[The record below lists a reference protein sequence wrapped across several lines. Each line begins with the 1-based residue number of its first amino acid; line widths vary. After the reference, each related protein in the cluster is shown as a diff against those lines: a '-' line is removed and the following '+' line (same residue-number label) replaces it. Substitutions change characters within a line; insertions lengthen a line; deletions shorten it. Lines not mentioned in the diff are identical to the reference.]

1 MRAAI
6 FNEVGKEIVDVY
18 DDVEVADPGPGEVRL
33 KVHAAGVCHSDL
45 SAMNGTLPQPAPAV
59 LGHEGAGEIIA
70 VGPGVDQVAVG
81 DHVIVAWTPPCGK
94 CKACLRGE
102 ANLCVQIFFNIAGAA
117 KFSRGG
123 QPIFGFA
130 GTGTFAEEMV
140 LPQQGVVKIP
150 DDVPYEIGALIGCG
164 VTTGVGAA
172 LNTAKVEPGS
182 SVVVFGAGGV
192 GIAAI
197 QGARIA
203 GAAEIV
209 AVDMVD
215 SKRKDALRF
224 GATRGVTPD
233 EVDAANMEINAGDGF
248 DYAFE
253 CIGLPQTIRAAYDAV
268 RRGGTAVIVGAGS
281 AEKMVEFNCFELFF
295 MEKKLLGSYYGSAD
309 VRKEFLRLIN
319 LWKAGR
325 LDLDGMISARMDL
338 SKAQDA
344 FDAMKKG
351 EIIRQILTFSEP
363 AVSKG
368 SASAGAAARR

>member
-1 MRAAI
+1 VAE
-6 FNEVGKEIVDVY
+6 FHQDVD
-18 DDVEVADPGPGEVRL
+18 VADPGPGEV
-33 KVHAAGVCHSDL
+33 KVKIHAAGVCHSDL
-45 SAMNGTLPQPAPAV
+45 SAMNGTLPMPAPCV
-59 LGHEGAGEIIA
+59 LGHEGAGEIAA
-70 VGPGVDQVAVG
+70 VGAGVDQVAVG
-81 DHVIVAWTPPCGK
+81 DHVIVAWTPPCGT
-94 CKACLRGE
+94 CRACRRGQP
-102 ANLCVQIFFNIAGAA
+102 NLCVQIFYNIAGAA
-117 KFSRGG
+117 KFSQGG
-123 QPIFGFA
+123 SPVFGFA

-140 LPQQGVVKIP
+140 VPQQGVVKIP

-182 SVVVFGAGGV
+182 SVVVYGAGGV

-209 AVDMVD
+209 AVDMVE
-215 SKRKDALRF
+215 SKLKDALRF
-224 GATRGVTPD
+224 GATRGVKPN
-233 EVDAANMEINAGDGF
+233 EVDAANMEINAGEGF

-281 AEKMVEFNCFELFF
+281 SEKMVEFNCFELFF

-325 LDLDGMISARMDL
+325 LDLDGMISARMDV

-344 FDAMKKG
+344 FEAMKKG
-351 EIIRQILTFSEP
+351 EIIRQILTF
-363 AVSKG
+363 
-368 SASAGAAARR
+368 

>member
-6 FNEVGKEIVDVY
+6 FNEVGKEFIEVY

-70 VGPGVDQVAVG
+70 VGEGVTQVEVG

-102 ANLCVQIFFNIAGAA
+102 ANLCVEIFFNIAGSA
-117 KFSRGG
+117 KFTRGG
-123 QPIFGFA
+123 MPIFGFA
-130 GTGTFAEEMV
+130 GTGTFAEELV

-172 LNTAKVEPGS
+172 LNTAKVKPGS
-182 SVVVFGAGGV
+182 TVVVFGAGGV

-215 SKRKDALRF
+215 SKLKDALRF
-224 GATRGVTPD
+224 GATLGVKPD
-233 EVDAANMEINAGDGF
+233 ELDAANMEINQGQGF

-253 CIGLPQTIRAAYDAV
+253 CIGLPQTIRAAYDAA

-281 AEKMVEFNCFELFF
+281 SDSHVEFNCFELFF

-309 VRKEFLRLIN
+309 VRTEFNRLIR
-319 LWKAGR
+319 LWKTGR
-325 LDLDGMISARMDL
+325 LDLEGMISNRMDL
-338 SKAQDA
+338 SRAQEA
-344 FDAMKKG
+344 FEALKKG
-351 EIIRQILTFSEP
+351 EIIRQILTF
-363 AVSKG
+363 
-368 SASAGAAARR
+368 

>member
-1 MRAAI
+1 MRGSV
-6 FNEVGKEIVDVY
+6 FQGTNGEIAEY
-18 DDVEVADPGPGEVRL
+18 FDDIEVADPGPGEV
-33 KVHAAGVCHSDL
+33 KVKIHAAGVCHSDL
-45 SAMNGTLPQPAPAV
+45 SAMNGTLPMPAPCV
-59 LGHEGAGEIIA
+59 LGHEGAGEIVE

-94 CKACLRGE
+94 CRACRRGE
-102 ANLCVQIFFNIAGAA
+102 ANLCVQIFYNIAGAA

-123 QPIFGFA
+123 SPVFGFA
-130 GTGTFAEEMV
+130 GTGTFAEQMV
-140 LPQQGVVKIP
+140 VPQQGVVKVA
-150 DDVPYEIGALIGCG
+150 DDVPYEIAALIGCG

-172 LNTAKVEPGS
+172 INTAKVKPGS
-182 SVVVFGAGGV
+182 SVVVYGAGGV

-215 SKRKDALRF
+215 SKLKTAQQF
-224 GATRGVTPD
+224 GATRGVKPD
-233 EVDAANMEINAGDGF
+233 EVDAANMEINEGEGF
-248 DYAFE
+248 DYSIE

-268 RRGGTAVIVGAGS
+268 RRGGTAVIVGAGR
-281 AEKMVEFNCFELFF
+281 ADAMVEFNAFELFY

-309 VRKEFLRLIN
+309 VHFEFDRLVN

-325 LDLDGMISARMDL
+325 LDLDGMISARLDI

-344 FDAMKKG
+344 FEAMKQG
-351 EIIRQILTFSEP
+351 EIIRQILTF
-363 AVSKG
+363 
-368 SASAGAAARR
+368 